1 MNSPKKIT
9 LFAMTEKGF
18 AFTKNAISKFGHLI
32 TLVVIGQDEAISNDF
47 SAEIAELCAA
57 SGVAFTYR
65 KHFSKMETEYA
76 IAVSWRWLIAHP
88 AEKLIVFHDSVLPRY
103 RGFAPLV
110 NSLINGESEIGVTA
124 LFGASEYDRGAIIHQ
139 SAKPVSYPIT
149 IAQAITQIDQCY
161 LECANAVLEKIASG
175 EPLIGQAQDDS
186 KATYSLWRDE
196 DDYQIDWSLPAAVVR
211 RTIDALSAPYRGA
224 YCRVND
230 VPARILGAVEVE
242 DVNIENR
249 HIGKVIFVEAGQP
262 VIVCG
267 EGLIK
272 ITACISEDSGESLLP
287 LKKFRSRFS

>member
-1 MNSPKKIT
+1 MTFPPRSPNCAQRPGLPSPI
-9 LFAMTEKGF
+9 E
-18 AFTKNAISKFGHLI
+18 NISRKWKPNMPSRFPGAGSLLI
-32 TLVVIGQDEAISNDF
+32 LPKSSSSSMIQSSRATVASPLGQLAYQRRERD
-47 SAEIAELCAA
+47 
-57 SGVAFTYR
+57 R
-65 KHFSKMETEYA
+65 
-76 IAVSWRWLIAHP
+76 
-88 AEKLIVFHDSVLPRY
+88 
-103 RGFAPLV
+103 
-110 NSLINGESEIGVTA
+110 VTA

-272 ITACISEDSGESLLP
+272 ITACISEDSGEP
-287 LKKFRSRFS
+287 PAAEKV